1 MRWGLVQLQTV
12 ATALALIGL
21 SACAAPVKTHKRPDY
36 WSKKGYV
43 LHGASS
49 EKLGTY
55 DEADFAPV
63 LAKSNFAEETPT
75 SQLGTQRAARVIPP
89 PPSRASRLKKS
100 ACLSELR
107 DRGISFSELKDL
119 RGVETPV
126 HIQGPL
132 GGVNFWANDGR
143 SLTMDCRLALALDD
157 MRPLFKKH
165 DLKRVRYSGA
175 YSFRRTRT
183 GRLSHHAH
191 GLAIDLH
198 DLTFAKEEASVI
210 KDYRKNTGCP
220 TASSRLNQ
228 LACDMRAARVF
239 QEFLTPDFNYDHR
252 DHLHISVPR
261 QDQ

>member
-12 ATALALIGL
+12 ALVLVGL
-21 SACAAPVKTHKRPDY
+21 SACAAPVKTHKRPEY

-43 LHGASS
+43 LHGATS

-55 DEADFAPV
+55 GEPAFAPV
-63 LAKSNFAEETPT
+63 LAKSNLAEEAAGAPM
-75 SQLGTQRAARVIPP
+75 GAGNAARVIPP

-107 DRGISFSELKDL
+107 ERGIAFSELKDL

-157 MRPLFKKH
+157 MRPLFKKY

-198 DLTFAKEEASVI
+198 DLTFAKEETSVI

-220 TASSRLNQ
+220 TASSRLNE

-261 QDQ
+261 PDQR

>member
-1 MRWGLVQLQTV
+1 MRLGLVQLQT
-12 ATALALIGL
+12 AAAALALLGL
-21 SACAAPVKTHKRPDY
+21 GACAAPAKIHKRPDY

-49 EKLGTY
+49 EKLGPY

-63 LAKSNFAEETPT
+63 LAKSQFGDETPT
-75 SQLGTQRAARVIPP
+75 SPLSPSAARVIPP
-89 PPSRASRLKKS
+89 PASRASRLQKS

-107 DRGISFSELKDL
+107 DRGITFSELKNL
-119 RGVETPV
+119 RGVENPV
-126 HIQGPL
+126 HIRGPL
-132 GGVNFWANDGR
+132 GGVKFWANDGR

-198 DLTFAKEEASVI
+198 DLTFSNEETSVV

-220 TASSRLNQ
+220 TASSRLNE

-261 QDQ
+261 RDQ